1 MYVCVGVS
9 FFFIIIS
16 GHWTTLCW
24 LIVLS
29 VIFVPAL
36 MTPTKSLARL
46 AHPVPM
52 TWRRHCVVFPF
63 DGTIILASGVSMR
76 RTESVNSTPWLK
88 RRATCMKREM
98 VGVAVKTA
106 APSLR
111 QTASCLWEPCTRF
124 TPSTAPDPTCRR
136 NFRSSSLWKVT
147 EPNPGLSPSY
157 CLMLCGR

>member
-1 MYVCVGVS
+1 MCGCK
-9 FFFIIIS
+9 FFIS
-16 GHWTTLCW
+16 GHWTTLYC

-36 MTPTKSLARL
+36 MTPTESLARL
-46 AHPVPM
+46 AHPAPM
-52 TWRRHCVVFPF
+52 TWRLHCVVFPF
-63 DGTIILASGVSMR
+63 DGTTTLASGVSLR
-76 RTESVNSTPWLK
+76 RRESVNSTPWQE
-88 RRATCMKREM
+88 RRATCTREM

-111 QTASCLWEPCTRF
+111 QTASCLCTRF

-136 NFRSSSLWKVT
+136 NSRSSSLWKVT